1 MILTKEIIEKTK
13 KEGEEA
19 ILSLIANFETDGT
32 KINFILENLGSL
44 PKDFKGDWLF
54 NYTNHTNHK
63 LRMSAV
69 KNIGKLK
76 LNDNIDELY
85 KVFKTETK
93 TEIRREII
101 SSVGRQRNKDAK
113 EFLIQTLQDDDP
125 KVVSQAIRALLVF
138 RVDED
143 VAKELMSLRNHRNEM
158 ISAVI
163 EKEFFAKDVPKSK
176 LHHTDTYEY
185 LKNTIVHG
193 DVLEVLKNVPE
204 DSVHLTFT
212 SPPYYNARDYS
223 IYPSYVDYLHFLDA
237 TFKEVHR
244 VTKEGR
250 FLLINT
256 SPVIMPRIGRQYSSK
271 RFPIPFDLHS
281 LIVNSGWEYLDD
293 IIWLKPEA
301 SVKNRIGGFQQ
312 HRKPLGYK
320 PNTVTEMIM
329 VYRKKTT
336 KLIDWN
342 IAQYPTHIVENSKVD
357 NGFETSNIW
366 KIDPVYTKNHTAV
379 FPEELCKRVIEYY
392 SFEGDLVFD
401 PFGGSGTM
409 ARVARSLK
417 RLFFIT
423 ELNEEYF
430 EYMKSSIS
438 TTNLFND
445 IETEF
450 LNLEE
455 FNKLT
460 DETNING
467 SGH

>member
-1 MILTKEIIEKTK
+1 MILTKEIVEKTK

-19 ILSLIANFETDGT
+19 IRSLIANFETDAT
-32 KINFILENLGSL
+32 KINFILESLGSL

-54 NYTNHTNHK
+54 NYTNHSNHK

-85 KVFKTETK
+85 KLFNTETK

-113 EFLIQTLQDDDP
+113 EFLIKTLQDDDP

-143 VAKELMSLRNHRNEM
+143 IAKELMNLRNHKNEM

-163 EKEFFAKDVPKSK
+163 EKEFFAKEIPKSK
-176 LHHTDTYEY
+176 IHHTETYEY
-185 LKNTIVHG
+185 LKNTVVHG
-193 DVLEVLKNVPE
+193 DVLEVLKYVPE

-223 IYPSYVDYLHFLDA
+223 IYPSYIDYLNFLDA

-271 RFPIPFDLHS
+271 RFPIPFDLHN
-281 LIVNSGWEYLDD
+281 LIVNSGWEYIDD
-293 IIWLKPEA
+293 IIWLKSEA
-301 SVKNRIGGFQQ
+301 SVKNRVGGFQQ

-320 PNTVTEMIM
+320 PNTITEMIM

-336 KLIDWN
+336 KLLDWN
-342 IAQYPTHIVENSKVD
+342 IAQYPRNIVD
-357 NGFETSNIW
+357 NSRVSDGFETSNVW
-366 KIDPVYTKNHTAV
+366 KIEPTYSKKHTAV
-379 FPEELCKRVIEYY
+379 FPAELCKRVIEYY
-392 SFEGDLVFD
+392 SFQGDLVFD
-401 PFGGSGTM
+401 PFGGSGTL
-409 ARVARSLK
+409 AKVAKSLK
-417 RLFFIT
+417 RLFFLT
-423 ELNEEYF
+423 ELNDEYF
-430 EYMKSSIS
+430 EHMKTTLNS
-438 TTNLFND
+438 TSLFN
-445 IETEF
+445 ETDTNF
-450 LNLEE
+450 LDLEHFKNLK
-455 FNKLT
+455 N
-460 DETNING
+460 ETNT
-467 SGH
+467 H